1 MNRGLI
7 ALSILGML
15 LASIGLGFLGV
26 GYAQT
31 QDPVKE
37 LLIREIT
44 VYRDAITRILDL
56 VTDETPYIQEI
67 RDYLATLNATDLN
80 SLSQEELET
89 IRDTLKDY
97 FDTLREMVS
106 VDPTIGEEV
115 RKRIMEEV
123 SAVIELIVEKYNMTS
138 MRELYDQ
145 VRQYIATG
153 EVDKA
158 LEILGELDKVLS
170 EVSVDTQS
178 EEIISGILDML
189 RSLSRDGNATS
200 VEALN
205 LSIENIK
212 SAIEVLIDV
221 KEYLRSINASEESI
235 LAVDLAISTLNSTV
249 SILENVKSK
258 VGDTVVPGEVG
269 KAVNTT
275 MTAELLSEIAEY
287 RWKVSALL
295 NESNR
300 LENMSLAMNKSY
312 LLTLIEEARTVLVNA
327 SNYLN
332 KSEAAAVEGNLTEAF
347 NLFNR
352 AKVAVDYAE
361 EILEDVAK
369 VLGTELKYK
378 DEYMEK
384 PLPMLAGKL
393 EDLSGDI
400 QELMAEAQRL
410 MNNSEVQN
418 NNVTLTM
425 VQKALEYLNNASTL
439 IDNAWIQFYAGNY
452 TEALKLY
459 REAYKMYEAAELN
472 IEMVREW
479 LDESDDRDVMGPMLD
494 RIYEYKEEI
503 EELSTWA
510 LSLYNKAV
518 EKNNSEAAQLILD
531 AQEKLKNASDLL
543 YQVSDLLAI
552 GAYNEA
558 SDILSQVAMLISD
571 ARQNLNKAAAKL
583 DAMMWDDGD
592 DDDTDD
598 DSDDGKGDDRE
609 GHDDC
614 EDCGN
619 DGDGRNEGGDREG
632 GRDDSGRRNG
642 EDRDR
647 GDEDERE

>member
-1 MNRGLI
+1 M

-15 LASIGLGFLGV
+15 LASIGLGFLGI

-56 VTDETPYIQEI
+56 VADDTPYIQEV

-89 IRDTLKDY
+89 IRDTLKEY

-106 VDPTIGEEV
+106 VDPSIGEEV

-123 SAVIELIVEKYNMTS
+123 SIVIELILQKYNMTS
-138 MRELYDQ
+138 IRELYDQ
-145 VRQYIATG
+145 VRQYVAAG

-158 LEILGELDKVLS
+158 LEILGELDRVLS
-170 EVSVDTQS
+170 EVSIDTHS
-178 EEIISGILDML
+178 EEIISEILDML
-189 RSLSRDGNATS
+189 KSLSRDGNVTS

-221 KEYLRSINASEESI
+221 KEYLRSVNASEESI

-258 VGDTVVPGEVG
+258 VGDAVVPGEVG

-287 RWKVSALL
+287 RWKVSALF

-300 LENMSLAMNKSY
+300 LENMSVAMNKSY
-312 LLTLIEEARTVLVNA
+312 LLTLIEEARNVLVNA

-332 KSEAAAVEGNLTEAF
+332 RSEEAAVAGNLTEAF
-347 NLFNR
+347 NLLNR

-369 VLGTELKYK
+369 VLGTELIYK

-410 MNNSEVQN
+410 LNNSEVQN

-439 IDNAWIQFYAGNY
+439 VDNAWIQLYAGNY
-452 TEALKLY
+452 SEALKLY

-472 IEMVREW
+472 IEMVQEW
-479 LDESDDRDVMGPMLD
+479 LDESDDRNVMGPMLD

-510 LSLYNKAV
+510 LNLYNKAV
-518 EKNNSEAAQLILD
+518 EKNDSEAAQLILD

-583 DAMMWDDGD
+583 DAMMWDDED
-592 DDDTDD
+592 DGSDD
-598 DSDDGKGDDRE
+598 DSDDGKGDDRDE
-609 GHDDC
+609 HGDCDDC
-614 EDCGN
+614 EN
-619 DGDGRNEGGDREG
+619 DGDGRDGDDDDR
-632 GRDDSGRRNG
+632 GRNGDESGRGDG
-642 EDRDR
+642 EDRER
-647 GDEDERE
+647 NDEDERE